1 MDFDTHQKMI
11 EQNKNHI
18 DDGVSARF
26 YDRAIKTG
34 ELDSNGIPKFS
45 VVCYCEIRI
54 KDNTTEVFDQPA
66 TPDKIER
73 FPVEYARYQLSRKQ
87 VKDGTP
93 LEEFAFLSLS
103 EIESCK
109 YRGIFT
115 LEALAELS
123 DEHARSLNLSKEKD
137 IAAHFLENNRR
148 LKNLADIATMQKDY
162 EQQISELKQQIVA
175 MQQSN
180 STDNKRRKKK

>member
-1 MDFDTHQKMI
+1 MDFDTYQKLI
-11 EQNKNHI
+11 EQNKNHQ

-26 YDRAIKTG
+26 YDRAVKTG
-34 ELDSNGIPKFS
+34 QLDDNGIPKFS
-45 VVCYCEIRI
+45 IVCYCEIRI

-66 TPDKIER
+66 TKDKIER

-115 LEALAELS
+115 LEALSKLS
-123 DEHARSLNLSKEKD
+123 DEHARNLNLFKEKNM
-137 IAAHFLENNRR
+137 AVRFLENNRK
-148 LKNLADIATMQKDY
+148 LKKFEDIENIQNNY
-162 EQQISELKQQIVA
+162 EQQICSLKKQIADLQQQIKP
-175 MQQSN
+175 
-180 STDNKRRKKK
+180 TTRRKKK